1 MPKCAITNPEL
12 SRCSAY
18 LLVEK
23 AWGLSSIGSLGNSY
37 PIDFGKSP
45 RKDP

>member
-12 SRCSAY
+12 SRSSAY

-23 AWGLSSIGSLGNSY
+23 AWGLSPIGYLGNSY
-37 PIDFGKSP
+37 PIGFGKFP